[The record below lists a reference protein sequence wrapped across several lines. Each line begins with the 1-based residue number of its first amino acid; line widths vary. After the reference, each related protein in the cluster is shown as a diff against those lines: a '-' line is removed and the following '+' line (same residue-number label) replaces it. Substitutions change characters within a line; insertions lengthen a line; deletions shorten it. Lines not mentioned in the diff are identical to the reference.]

1 MMSLLRSLRHL
12 FQPAEAK
19 ATAVSARPE
28 QLSAVEVNQLFQRDL
43 LAAIQQQLPASLPV
57 LTGQAIVLNA
67 VQVTLETNVLELTR
81 HPNALVGGFAVR
93 LSHPDYFPQG
103 LLECLAGIGEDE
115 ATAATAAARIYS
127 EGVLA
132 TVLEAFEGRHN
143 AALDVASPYDG
154 AVWHPILSL
163 LHVQGAWTARSQELT
178 EEYFFE
184 QLKPLL
190 LAHLQP
196 QPFHWV
202 KVYASRQRNKAFI
215 GECQLDNE
223 PWEDGLHLLESIT
236 ATWPSEWEFAAQ
248 KQFILL
254 RRCGLCQPRT

>member
-1 MMSLLRSLRHL
+1 MSLLRRLRQV

-19 ATAVSARPE
+19 ATAIPSIARR
-28 QLSAVEVNQLFQRDL
+28 LSAAEVNQLFQQDL

-57 LTGQAIVLNA
+57 LTGLGIMLNA
-67 VQVTLETNVLELTR
+67 VQITLETNVLDLTH

-93 LSHPDYFPQG
+93 LSHPDYFPKG
-103 LLECLAGIGEDE
+103 MIECLAGIGQDE

-132 TVLEAFEGRHN
+132 TVLEAFEGRHD
-143 AALDVASPYDG
+143 AALDIVSPYDG

-163 LHVQGAWTARSQELT
+163 LHVQGAWTARRQALT

-190 LAHLQP
+190 LEQLQP

-202 KVYASRQRNKAFI
+202 KVYASRQRNKTFI

-223 PWEDGLHLLESIT
+223 PWEAGLHLLETIT
-236 ATWPSEWEFAAQ
+236 AAWPSDWEFAAQ

-254 RRCGLCQPRT
+254 RRCGLCQS